1 MQTLSASAL
10 GLHAAMLPPAIL
22 EVIDGL
28 TRAGFDAYIVGGGV
42 RDLMLGL
49 APKDFDAVTNATP
62 TQIREVFGRRCRIIG
77 RRFEL
82 AHVFIGRELI
92 EVATFR
98 APPRQAVTSASG
110 MILRDNVWGTIE
122 QDFSRRDFTIN
133 ALYYQP
139 RADVV
144 LDFCGGVN
152 DLRARRLR
160 FLGEPL
166 QRFEEDPVRLLRV
179 LRFAAK
185 LEFDIDSSILRVL
198 DPAMARLLHDVSP
211 HRLYDESQ
219 KMFGGGHLLTLLPL
233 LIEHHVWPALL
244 GRTAPVITPLIEAAA
259 RSTDVRI
266 AAGKS
271 VNPAFF
277 YAVLLWQPVQS
288 VQGRLMGQGLEP
300 ADAMAQAGME
310 VMRSQQKHTAIPRFA
325 EVFIRE
331 TWELQ
336 SRLVQ
341 PRARQIPQ
349 LILHPRFRAAF
360 DFLVLREQSGDA
372 TTQGM
377 GAWWGRYQELGD
389 DRREQAI
396 RALGREQT
404 RRRNKPNAA
413 SPAAPS
419 KGTTPPSEDTLPDVA
434 GEIEQ
439 SRGARRTR
447 NRRTAL
453 APTSPLPDSRTG
465 GPEAVDHDAGASLPN
480 AASPANGDSSR
491 PRRKRRPRD
500 LSQVFMGPY

>member
-10 GLHAAMLPPAIL
+10 GIHVSSLSPAIL

-28 TRAGFDAYIVGGGV
+28 SRAGFEAYVVGGSV

-49 APKDFDAVTNATP
+49 SPKDFDAVTNATP

-82 AHVFIGRELI
+82 AHVYIGRELI

-98 APPRQAVTSASG
+98 APPRHNATSANG

-122 QDFSRRDFTIN
+122 QDFARRDFTIN

-144 LDFCGGVN
+144 LDFCGGVR
-152 DLRARRLR
+152 DLQSRTLR
-160 FLGEPL
+160 FLGDPL

-185 LEFDIDSSILRVL
+185 LEFRIDPSILQVL

-219 KMFGGGHLLTLLPL
+219 KMFGGGHLLSLLPL
-233 LIEHHVWPALL
+233 LIEHHVWPTLL
-244 GRTAPVITPLIEAAA
+244 GRTAPVVTPLIERAAL
-259 RSTDVRI
+259 STDQRI

-277 YAVLLWQPVQS
+277 YAVLLWQQVQAH
-288 VQGRLMGQGLEP
+288 QARLVGQGLEP
-300 ADAMAQAGME
+300 ADAMGQAGME
-310 VMRSQQKHTAIPRFA
+310 VMRSQQKHTAIPRYA

-331 TWELQ
+331 IWELQ
-336 SRLVQ
+336 SRLIQ
-341 PRARQIPQ
+341 PRARQVPALLQ
-349 LILHPRFRAAF
+349 HPRFRAAF
-360 DFLVLREQSGDA
+360 DFLLLREQSGDA
-372 TTQGM
+372 ATQGM
-377 GAWWGRYQELGD
+377 GDWWERYQAMD
-389 DRREQAI
+389 NDQREQAI
-396 RALGREQT
+396 RLLNREQT
-404 RRRNKPNAA
+404 RRRNKAA
-413 SPAAPS
+413 RQPLADEATAGAVP
-419 KGTTPPSEDTLPDVA
+419 GLVEDLPPEDGALPDVA
-434 GEIEQ
+434 EQIEQ
-439 SRGARRTR
+439 SRGPRR
-447 NRRTAL
+447 NRRRERSAAS
-453 APTSPLPDSRTG
+453 APV
-465 GPEAVDHDAGASLPN
+465 EASAGALS
-480 AASPANGDSSR
+480 AVEASATSR
-491 PRRKRRPRD
+491 FRRKRRPRD

>member
-10 GLHAAMLPPAIL
+10 GIRPSSLSPAIL

-98 APPRQAVTSASG
+98 APPRQNATSANG

-122 QDFSRRDFTIN
+122 QDFARRDFTIN

-144 LDFCGGVN
+144 LDFCGGVA
-152 DLRARRLR
+152 DLKARRLR
-160 FLGEPL
+160 FLGDPL

-185 LEFDIDSSILRVL
+185 LEFNIDPSILKVL

-219 KMFGGGHLLTLLPL
+219 KMFSGGHLLALLPL
-233 LIEHHVWPALL
+233 LIEHHVWPTLL
-244 GRTAPVITPLIEAAA
+244 GRTAPVITPLIERAAIN
-259 RSTDVRI
+259 TDQRI
-266 AAGKS
+266 QSGKS

-277 YAVLLWQPVQS
+277 YAVLLWQQVQS
-288 VQGRLMGQGLEP
+288 TQARLVGQGIEP
-300 ADAMAQAGME
+300 ADAMSQAGQA
-310 VMRSQQKHTAIPRFA
+310 VMRTQQKHTAIPRYA

-336 SRLVQ
+336 SRLIQ
-341 PRARQIPQ
+341 PRSRQIPQ
-349 LILHPRFRAAF
+349 LAQHPRFRAAF
-360 DFLVLREQSGDA
+360 DFLWLREQSGDLH
-372 TTQGM
+372 TQGM
-377 GAWWGRYQELGD
+377 GLWWEQYQQMGD
-389 DRREQAI
+389 DQREQAI
-396 RALGREQT
+396 RQLAREQN
-404 RRRNKPNAA
+404 RRRNKPQPDTEPLAIAA
-413 SPAAPS
+413 T
-419 KGTTPPSEDTLPDVA
+419 GSEDDLPDVA
-434 GEIEQ
+434 EQIEQ
-439 SRGARRTR
+439 SRGPRRQR
-447 NRRTAL
+447 NRKPR
-453 APTSPLPDSRTG
+453 
-465 GPEAVDHDAGASLPN
+465 VD
-480 AASPANGDSSR
+480 SPAQMPADSNARSTTGTADEGR
-491 PRRKRRPRD
+491 YRRKRRPRD